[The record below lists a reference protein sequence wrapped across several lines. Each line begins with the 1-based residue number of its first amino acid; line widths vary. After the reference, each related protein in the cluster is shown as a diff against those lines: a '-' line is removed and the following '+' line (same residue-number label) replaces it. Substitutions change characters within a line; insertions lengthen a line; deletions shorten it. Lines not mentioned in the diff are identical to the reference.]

1 MSEKTVLA
9 ARSIVKRFGAVT
21 ALDGVSFDLR
31 AGEIHALCGE
41 NGAGKSTLIKLLSG
55 VHPHGSYDGE
65 ILVDGLPAEFRS
77 TRDAERAG
85 IAIIHQELALF
96 PDMTVGENLF
106 LGAFPRR
113 LGRIDWDRVYAQ
125 SAATLADCG
134 IQLDPATRVGDL
146 GIGQQQLVEIARAI
160 ARKPKVLVLDE
171 PTAALSRSE
180 IDTLLA
186 QLRQLRER
194 GVACVFIS
202 HKLDEVFA
210 IADRITVLRDG
221 SAQGTL
227 DAAGTDADEVIRRMV
242 GRRIEDHYPRRQSA
256 PGRTLLALRS
266 VNVDPPNDGGIAL
279 RGIDLEVRAGE
290 VLGIG
295 GLMGAGRTELLM
307 HLMGLWGKRRAG
319 TVELDGQAF
328 AANDPRAALARGLA
342 IVTEDRKRYG
352 LVLPQGVTF
361 NVSLSSLAEPASRC
375 LHRSR
380 RRGRSHQD
388 DRRRPAD
395 QGTDARAAGRHAV
408 GRQPAE
414 SGPRQDA
421 ADATQGPAARR
432 ADARHRRRRQARGV
446 RTHQPADVGRPGH
459 RARIQRTR
467 RAAGHER
474 SHRDALRRPRR
485 RNVRARGSDAGI
497 AAGCR
502 DGSPGAR
509 GMNRFATRELSML
522 VALVAIWAFFAWQE
536 PVFLSARN
544 LSLLS
549 VELAVTAVLALG
561 MLVVLLPGQIDLS
574 AGSGVGLAG
583 AVAAVLVFWH
593 DVPAP
598 VAILIATIGAV
609 LVWSAMGALIAIE
622 RIPAFIM
629 TLGGL
634 LVFRG
639 LHWLVIQNQT
649 VPVVEGGSQNVYS
662 RLTTY
667 YLPDVA
673 GYVLAGLAVA
683 AIVASALNAR
693 KRRQSYGFP
702 VDDGELTFL
711 KLFVLAQLVF
721 LVVIVT
727 NGYRGV
733 PIALVILGLVAVL
746 VHQLVTNT
754 PFGRY
759 LYAIGGN
766 EEAAAV
772 SGVPVRNTIIGA
784 YAIMGGIVALT
795 GFMQTA
801 YSGASTSTV
810 GSLMELDA
818 VAACV
823 IGGTS
828 LRGGRGTVLGVL
840 FGALIMASLLNGMTL
855 MAVSPEAKYIAR
867 GVVLALAVWLD
878 LRLGKSR

>member
-1 MSEKTVLA
+1 
-9 ARSIVKRFGAVT
+9 
-21 ALDGVSFDLR
+21 
-31 AGEIHALCGE
+31 
-41 NGAGKSTLIKLLSG
+41 
-55 VHPHGSYDGE
+55 
-65 ILVDGLPAEFRS
+65 
-77 TRDAERAG
+77 
-85 IAIIHQELALF
+85 
-96 PDMTVGENLF
+96 
-106 LGAFPRR
+106 
-113 LGRIDWDRVYAQ
+113 
-125 SAATLADCG
+125 
-134 IQLDPATRVGDL
+134 
-146 GIGQQQLVEIARAI
+146 
-160 ARKPKVLVLDE
+160 
-171 PTAALSRSE
+171 
-180 IDTLLA
+180 
-186 QLRQLRER
+186 
-194 GVACVFIS
+194 
-202 HKLDEVFA
+202 
-210 IADRITVLRDG
+210 
-221 SAQGTL
+221 
-227 DAAGTDADEVIRRMV
+227 
-242 GRRIEDHYPRRQSA
+242 
-256 PGRTLLALRS
+256 
-266 VNVDPPNDGGIAL
+266 
-279 RGIDLEVRAGE
+279 
-290 VLGIG
+290 
-295 GLMGAGRTELLM
+295 
-307 HLMGLWGKRRAG
+307 
-319 TVELDGQAF
+319 
-328 AANDPRAALARGLA
+328 
-342 IVTEDRKRYG
+342 
-352 LVLPQGVTF
+352 
-361 NVSLSSLAEPASRC
+361 
-375 LHRSR
+375 
-380 RRGRSHQD
+380 
-388 DRRRPAD
+388 
-395 QGTDARAAGRHAV
+395 
-408 GRQPAE
+408 
-414 SGPRQDA
+414 
-421 ADATQGPAARR
+421 
-432 ADARHRRRRQARGV
+432 
-446 RTHQPADVGRPGH
+446 
-459 RARIQRTR
+459 
-467 RAAGHER
+467 
-474 SHRDALRRPRR
+474 
-485 RNVRARGSDAGI
+485 
-497 AAGCR
+497 
-502 DGSPGAR
+502 
-509 GMNRFATRELSML
+509 MNRFATRELSML
-522 VALVAIWAFFAWQE
+522 VALLAIWAFFAWQE

-598 VAILIATIGAV
+598 VALLVATFGAV

-639 LHWLVIQNQT
+639 LHWLVIENQT

-662 RLTTY
+662 QLTTY
-667 YLPDVA
+667 YLPDFG

-683 AIVASALNAR
+683 AIVASTLGAR
-693 KRRQSYGFP
+693 KRRQSHGFP
-702 VDDGELTFL
+702 VDDGELAFL
-711 KLFVLAQLVF
+711 KLFVLAQLVL
-721 LVVIVT
+721 LVVIVS

-867 GVVLALAVWLD
+867 GSVLALAVWLD
-878 LRLGKSR
+878 LRLGKGR